1 MTAHSHRHITEALEL
16 VKMFFSSVWGT
27 IYGGVF
33 RENDSYMNVIG
44 TLIDDPVKHAIYAH
58 A

>member
-1 MTAHSHRHITEALEL
+1 MTAHSHRHITEALEMI
-16 VKMFFSSVWGT
+16 KMFFSSVWGT

-44 TLIDDPVKHAIYAH
+44 TLIA
-58 A
+58 